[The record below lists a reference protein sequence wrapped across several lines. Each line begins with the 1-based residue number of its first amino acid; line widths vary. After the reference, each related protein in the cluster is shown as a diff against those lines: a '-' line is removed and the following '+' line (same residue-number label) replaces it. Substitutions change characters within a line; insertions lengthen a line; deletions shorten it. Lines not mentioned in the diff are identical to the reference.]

1 MYSPTYTITHLILN
15 YIVKI
20 ELANKEIGGIHLPIS
35 HFQSIYEKLH
45 SEDIDKLG
53 EMVGYSIGYSKSL
66 DVQRGKVM
74 PSLKPKL
81 KIFVNYRSVQDFIDS
96 YTPTSFMKPSF
107 DLSVHMNK
115 LVMKG
120 LVDEWDTSK
129 LRSFSDK
136 PNEIYDNW
144 YKHRD
149 FYPNLDPKK
158 HFDEV
163 FHWVE
168 NSSGRTHK
176 LIQLTALLYEFIDKA
191 PFLAGNQI
199 TAVLTIATLLKTYG
213 YNPKNILP
221 LAKSLYFINEDI
233 VSAYKISKNKRD
245 ITAFLEAF
253 LYSLSLTT
261 NQVSLLLKETLE
273 NKSTNFSQMNEMFN
287 PRQLKILEYLEVE
300 GKVTR
305 NEYTKLMGVSFM
317 TSFRDLQELL
327 DKNYVLQKGKGRGT
341 YYTLPKKG
349 NDEKR

>member
-20 ELANKEIGGIHLPIS
+20 ELATKEINSIHLPIS
-35 HFQSIYEKLH
+35 HFQTIYEKLH

-53 EMVGYSIGYSKSL
+53 ELVGYSIGYSKSL

-107 DLSVHMNK
+107 DLAIHMNK
-115 LVMKG
+115 LQMKG
-120 LVDEWDTSK
+120 LVDEWDIAK
-129 LRSFSDK
+129 LRGFSDK

-158 HFDEV
+158 HFNDV
-163 FHWVE
+163 LAWIE
-168 NSSGRTHK
+168 NPSGRINK
-176 LIQLTALLYEFIDKA
+176 LIQIVILLYEFIDKA
-191 PFLAGNQI
+191 PFLSGNQI
-199 TAVLTIATLLKTYG
+199 TAVLTLSTLLKTYG

-221 LAKSLYFINEDI
+221 IAKSLYFINEDI
-233 VSAYKISKNKRD
+233 ISAYKISKNKRD
-245 ITAFLEAF
+245 LTAFLEAI
-253 LYSLSLTT
+253 LYTFSLTSS
-261 NQVSLLLKETLE
+261 QVALQLRETYE

-305 NEYTKLMGVSFM
+305 NEYTKLMGISFM

-327 DKNYVLQKGKGRGT
+327 EKDYIRQKGRGRGT
-341 YYTLPKKG
+341 YYVLPKS
-349 NDEKR
+349 EKQI